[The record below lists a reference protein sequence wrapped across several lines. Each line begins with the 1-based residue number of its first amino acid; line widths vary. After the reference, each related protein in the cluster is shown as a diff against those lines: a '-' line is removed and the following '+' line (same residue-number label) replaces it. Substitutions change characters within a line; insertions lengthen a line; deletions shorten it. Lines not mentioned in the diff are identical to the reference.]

1 MRPIQP
7 ITPGVL
13 HYGALHFN
21 ASIDVPSRIAHDM
34 ARCDHEINDIKNN
47 KIVVDFR
54 GEGQCELVAKPLI
67 DYLRSVPAKNILVI
81 FNACVDA
88 DTLDYRSI
96 CIPN

>member
-1 MRPIQP
+1 LRPIQP

-81 FNACVDA
+81 FNA
-88 DTLDYRSI
+88 
-96 CIPN
+96 